1 MPVKLSRPPHILV
14 VHGVQRGSSASV
26 KLDKAVRTLCDRVLK
41 ASHVSEDYEVRQYV
55 YEDQNDAH
63 PSVKLAKA
71 LTGAISK
78 GRPLAGLAL
87 KAAVD
92 LVGDVVLNATDSSV
106 AGEIRAGLRSA
117 ILDSNEKGHRVLLL
131 AHSLGSVYALQTL
144 SALIAEGE
152 HFKGDDRRLWAV
164 QGLVTLGSP
173 LGLNMKVA
181 GLTLFPQVELAEIP
195 SDVERLPWHN
205 FYSVH
210 DPVVSGRVFGTRVK
224 MDGTDGPVEKRY
236 RSNTDSNGWLLHGH
250 RVNSGVKWLLAH
262 TAYWKDPTV
271 GVRLV
276 SMLWG

>member
-1 MPVKLSRPPHILV
+1 MPVRLTRPPHILV

-41 ASHVSEDYEVRQYV
+41 ASHVSEDYDVRQYV

-78 GRPLAGLAL
+78 GRPLSGLAL
-87 KAAVD
+87 RTAVD
-92 LVGDVVLNATDSSV
+92 LVGDVVLNAADSSV
-106 AGEIRAGLRSA
+106 AGKIRAGLREA
-117 ILDSNEKGHRVLLL
+117 ILESHDEGHRVLLL

-144 SALIAEGE
+144 NALIAEGAV
-152 HFKGDDRRLWAV
+152 FNGDDRRLWAV

-173 LGLNMKVA
+173 LGLNMKLA
-181 GLTLFPQVELAEIP
+181 GLTLFPKVDLVGIP

-205 FYSVH
+205 FYSAH
-210 DPVVSGRVFGTRVK
+210 DPVVSGRVFGTRVT

-236 RSNTDSNGWLLHGH
+236 RKDSDAKGWLLHGH
-250 RVNSGVKWLLAH
+250 TVTSGVKWLLAH